1 MNLFENLV
9 DVNGGAFPFAMAAF
23 TVTDFLVNLEA
34 VFFDPLFGSSSLGG
48 SEGGMTGTW

>member
-1 MNLFENLV
+1 MS
-9 DVNGGAFPFAMAAF
+9 F
-23 TVTDFLVNLEA
+23 TNEFMMFIALEA